1 VVTVADP
8 NHPHLE
14 LPPASAEGEL
24 SIVGRGVMR
33 WAGLHDPP
41 GAGVLVR

>member
-8 NHPHLE
+8 NHLHLE

-24 SIVGRGVMR
+24 SIIERGEMR

-41 GAGVLVR
+41 AAGVSVR